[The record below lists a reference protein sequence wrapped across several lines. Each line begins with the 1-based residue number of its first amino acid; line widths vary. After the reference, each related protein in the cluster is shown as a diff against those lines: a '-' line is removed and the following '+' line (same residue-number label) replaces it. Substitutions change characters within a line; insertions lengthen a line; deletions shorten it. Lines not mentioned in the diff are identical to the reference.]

1 MSTLRKTTASALRPA
16 GDGDAAPPAA
26 APRHAQ
32 GDGPPWRTIGDVTG
46 GAAAELAALALLLL
60 PLLRRRRSL
69 LPLSRLSLPLT
80 AATTAGGLAA
90 ALLLGTS
97 PAAAA
102 QAQPTQESSGG
113 ALQLILD
120 SSGSMAAQDPSGG
133 TKIDAARAALGGVVD
148 ALPDGATVGVR
159 AYGGTFE
166 DKARGCG
173 DTRLI
178 VPMDTLDRTAAKSAF
193 AGLKPLGFTPIA
205 ASLERAAADFTG
217 EGARR
222 ILLVS
227 DGEETCGGNPCQ
239 VAKTLEAS
247 GIDLTVDTV
256 GYAADAAT
264 KQQLACIAE
273 ATGGSYSEVADGA
286 GLQRELSRTALR
298 AYREFQ
304 PTGTRVTGTPTAAN
318 APAIT
323 AGQYVDELEKG
334 EVAHYRLERPRDAK
348 VYVAATLVPPR
359 GDYDSSSLE
368 GVSVVISNAEG
379 VCVRESGL
387 AQGQG
392 DGVVPVTTVASFTDN
407 DGLYG
412 CEDPGSFDV
421 AVERYSSDTD
431 VARVPVELLV
441 LFEPPAQDVAEL
453 PDPTVPVPGAPQPPV
468 ASGGDQVIGAGS
480 FAAAPL
486 LEPGTH
492 LDALRPGETS
502 FYRVPVGWGQ
512 RLNVTATV
520 NGTRYRGMFGF
531 VPVRLT
537 LYNPAREELD
547 ANGTEAISDS
557 VRVQQAPE
565 GSDVTTVHG
574 WTAPITYRNRE
585 AERTGEVLTASLGGE
600 QYLSI
605 ALEDGGNENVAK
617 AGLLPTTLAIE
628 VLGEEQGAP
637 AYGKLDGAAP
647 ATEATVAPS
656 GEPSSPGSAAPAQS
670 AGDRRSSD
678 PADGSRLEA
687 VAYVG
692 GGIAASLIAGAL
704 LLAPWLR
711 RRAQSPH

>member
-1 MSTLRKTTASALRPA
+1 M
-16 GDGDAAPPAA
+16 
-26 APRHAQ
+26 
-32 GDGPPWRTIGDVTG
+32 
-46 GAAAELAALALLLL
+46 
-60 PLLRRRRSL
+60 

-120 SSGSMAAQDPSGG
+120 SSGSMAAADPSGG
-133 TKIDAARAALGGVVD
+133 TKIDAAKAALGSVVD

-159 AYGGTFE
+159 VYGGTFE

-173 DTRLI
+173 DTRLV
-178 VPMDTLDRTAAKSAF
+178 VPMEPLDRGAAKTAF

-205 ASLERAAADFTG
+205 ASLEKAAADFTG

-304 PTGTRVTGTPTAAN
+304 PTGKRVTGTPTAAN

-323 AGQYVDELEKG
+323 TGQHVDELEKG
-334 EVAHYRLERPRDAK
+334 EVAHYRLERPRNAK

-359 GDYDSSSLE
+359 GDYDRSSLE
-368 GVSVVISNAEG
+368 NVSVKISTSEG
-379 VCVRESGL
+379 LCVQEFGAAR
-387 AQGQG
+387 GQG
-392 DGVVPVTTVASFTDN
+392 EGVVPVTTVASFTDN

-421 AVERYSSDTD
+421 AVERTSSGTD
-431 VARVPVELLV
+431 IARVPVELLV

-453 PDPTVPVPGAPQPPV
+453 PDPTVPVPAAPQPPV

-520 NGTRYRGMFGF
+520 NRTRYRGMAGF

-547 ANGTEAISDS
+547 ANGTEAILDS
-557 VRVQQAPE
+557 VRVQMPPE
-565 GSDVTTVHG
+565 GSEVTTVHG

-585 AERTGEVLTASLGGE
+585 AERTGEVLTASLAGE
-600 QYLSI
+600 QYLAI
-605 ALEDGGNENVAK
+605 TLEDTGNESVAK

-637 AYGKLDGAAP
+637 AYGKLDGTAP
-647 ATEATVAPS
+647 ATGATVAPS
-656 GEPSSPGSAAPAQS
+656 GEPSSPSSAAPAQS